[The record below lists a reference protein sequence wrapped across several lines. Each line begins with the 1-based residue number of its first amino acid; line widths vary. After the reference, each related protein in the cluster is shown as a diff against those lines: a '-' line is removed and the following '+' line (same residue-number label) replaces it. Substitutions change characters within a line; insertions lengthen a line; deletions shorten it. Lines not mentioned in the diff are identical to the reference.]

1 MALNQTTDLELQDS
15 PGKDLPKDIV
25 VGDQTLRHSLDV
37 QEYEEQPK
45 NYDPKYEPNNILD
58 DTLLA
63 LITADCGPLAVS
75 GWLCHWSAGSA
86 LSGEDTSILYALLLY

>member
-45 NYDPKYEPNNILD
+45 NYDPKYVPNKIFD

-63 LITADCGPLAVS
+63 LITTDCGPLAVS

-86 LSGEDTSILYALLLY
+86 LSGKDTIILNALLLC